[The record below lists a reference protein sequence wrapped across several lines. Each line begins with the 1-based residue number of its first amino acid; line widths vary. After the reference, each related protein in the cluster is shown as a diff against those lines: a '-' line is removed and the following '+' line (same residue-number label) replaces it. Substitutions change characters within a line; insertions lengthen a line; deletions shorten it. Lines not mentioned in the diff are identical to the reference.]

1 MMTKTP
7 DERLD
12 AAVLASGGA
21 PKSDEALRRLA
32 RAAREEL
39 AAHPKARPWWM
50 DGLVLLALNL
60 VMGLGAA
67 AAMSWSD
74 LQHGSMTM
82 RSVVAVAWLLMMSVG
97 SVLWLRPGAM
107 TSRLVVGAGFV
118 IASVLAIG
126 GASGFDPGAP
136 FFRGMG
142 CAFVE
147 CSVALIPVSVLLV
160 LSTHFAATAS
170 HVFVGALAAASGG
183 ALALHLHCSNGTIAH
198 IAAFHLLPAVVLGGV
213 AVLIRRK
220 LRTRTLVP

>member
-1 MMTKTP
+1 M
-7 DERLD
+7 
-12 AAVLASGGA
+12 
-21 PKSDEALRRLA
+21 RRVVPTQQLA

-39 AAHPKARPWWM
+39 EAHPKARPWWM

-74 LQHGSMTM
+74 LQHNSMTT

-107 TSRLVVGAGFV
+107 TSRWVVGSGFV
-118 IASVLAIG
+118 IASALAVG

-136 FFRGMG
+136 FFAGMG

-160 LSTHFAATAS
+160 LSTRFAATAS

-183 ALALHLHCSNGTIAH
+183 ALALHLHCFNGTTAH
-198 IAAFHLLPAVVLGGV
+198 LAAFHLLPAVALGGV
-213 AVLIRRK
+213 AVLIRSK
-220 LRTRTLVP
+220 LKTKTFVP